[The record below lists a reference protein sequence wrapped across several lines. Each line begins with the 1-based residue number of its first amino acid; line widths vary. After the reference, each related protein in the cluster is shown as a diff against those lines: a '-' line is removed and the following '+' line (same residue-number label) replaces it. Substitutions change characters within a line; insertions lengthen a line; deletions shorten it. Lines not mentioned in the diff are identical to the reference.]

1 MTHAHRT
8 HTAPRA
14 AAITG
19 ALLLLLLAA
28 PAAEDY
34 AARVVRVIDGDTLRV
49 ATATTQYTIRLRTVD
64 APELAQP
71 YGPAA
76 AAAAR
81 ALCGNKD
88 VTIRSKNRDPY
99 GRTVATVI
107 LPDGA
112 TLQDHLLDAGLVWWY
127 RAYDPRDRNAKAR
140 QAAARAARVGL
151 WADPFPTPPW
161 TFRAIR
167 RAPRAPHRQTPEATQ

>member
-1 MTHAHRT
+1 MKHAQRT
-8 HTAPRA
+8 HTARRA
-14 AAITG
+14 AAI
-19 ALLLLLLAA
+19 AAALFLLLIAA
-28 PAAEDY
+28 AAAEDY
-34 AARVVRVIDGDTLRV
+34 AARVLRVMDGDTLRV
-49 ATATTQYTIRLRTVD
+49 ATATAQYTIRLRTID
-64 APELAQP
+64 APELSQP

-76 AAAAR
+76 AAAAA
-81 ALCGNKD
+81 ALCRNKE
-88 VTIRSKNRDPY
+88 VTIRPKNADPY

-107 LPDGA
+107 LPDA
-112 TLQDHLLDAGLVWWY
+112 STLQDHLLDAGLVWWY
-127 RAYDPRDRNAKAR
+127 RAYEPRDRNAKAR